1 MKTPQNPKMLLAK
14 IWTCECDMSF
24 LFFPHDLGGLPQKN
38 LFGLVEVSMQLKFFP
53 CVSLPF
59 WHTVSPDI
67 RCFSCFLGG
76 FGGGFFGEKKG
87 PKVKRERNGYFY
99 IVWLLDFLNH
109 NVGLVLEFQID
120 EST

>member
-1 MKTPQNPKMLLAK
+1 MLLTK

-24 LFFPHDLGGLPQKN
+24 LFFPHDLGGCQVIPFCHDSGGIKKTHH

-59 WHTVSPDI
+59 WHIVSPDI
-67 RCFSCFLGG
+67 RCFSGFFGG

-87 PKVKRERNGYFY
+87 PKVQRERNGKG
-99 IVWLLDFLNH
+99 
-109 NVGLVLEFQID
+109 VGELTIFI
-120 EST
+120 